1 MGGPWPGC
9 RQDGAVSVAYAVE
22 MAEPH
27 PSPDRGESPDRRV
40 GARRL
45 EVLRLVRVARDGLGV
60 RALAESTGMHEN
72 TIRFHLNRLVE
83 DGLVER
89 RKVAAGTPGRP
100 PLRFVASSGG
110 MDEEPGNYALI
121 ARVLSEGLAG
131 ATDDIEGT
139 AVEFGRRWGRIRGAR
154 AAGDGHDRPTLEE
167 AVEEL
172 GRVLEEAGF
181 EPEIEPGA
189 QETVVRIHN
198 CPFRQL
204 ARDDQTIPCG
214 VHRGIMEGVL
224 EGVGTGEA
232 VTRLDPWVTPHLCVA
247 RVTIS

>member
-1 MGGPWPGC
+1 M
-9 RQDGAVSVAYAVE
+9 
-22 MAEPH
+22 
-27 PSPDRGESPDRRV
+27 DRRPAAKGAARDRRA
-40 GARRL
+40 GARRAQ
-45 EVLRLVRVARDGLGV
+45 VLRVIRGEREGIGV
-60 RALAESTGMHEN
+60 RALADATGMHEN

-89 RKVAAGTPGRP
+89 RQVAPGTPGRP

-139 AVEFGRRWGRIRGAR
+139 AVEFGRRWGRVRGAQ
-154 AAGDGHDRPTLEE
+154 AAARSGHDRPTLED
-167 AVEEL
+167 AIEEL
-172 GRVLEEAGF
+172 ARILEEAGF